1 MKSAQV
7 VLSTPHPGEQ
17 LHQTDEELVRRFK
30 DGEEQAFNEIV
41 RRFQERIF
49 NLVFRLLQDFDEAH
63 DIAQETFIR
72 AHDKLKGFRG
82 ESTPY
87 TWLYRIALNLSL
99 NHMRKKKLRA
109 FFSLDSMATQDLAAA
124 GGPERDLDA
133 AELRTQVD
141 AAVGRLPGRQRSIFI
156 LRQYDR
162 LSHREIA
169 EVLGCS
175 EGSVRA
181 GYFHAVK
188 KLQAALKD
196 WL

>member
-1 MKSAQV
+1 MKPIRDSK
-7 VLSTPHPGEQ
+7 VLLET
-17 LHQTDEELVRRFK
+17 L
-30 DGEEQAFNEIV
+30 
-41 RRFQERIF
+41 

-133 AELRTQVD
+133 ARNCAHRWTPPWGGYLG
-141 AAVGRLPGRQRSIFI
+141 ASAVSSSCGNTTGYPTGKSPRCWVVP
-156 LRQYDR
+156 
-162 LSHREIA
+162 
-169 EVLGCS
+169 
-175 EGSVRA
+175 RA
-181 GYFHAVK
+181 V
-188 KLQAALKD
+188 
-196 WL
+196 